1 MNSNSKSSSR
11 KNRLTRLALAV
22 AAVLVAVAGAGLP
35 EIWTSATAAL
45 AEPQFNARAAPTF
58 APPQQTP
65 ATLCKCNGGN
75 SSPGG
80 IRSYEEFRRRF
91 GSRFKSDQDTQR
103 AWQVYQAV
111 NRCDSVIV
119 LGRNTDTGQYENRP
133 GYCVLR
139 TLEPYSIAL
148 NDVFLYAGTDRD
160 ARFLLISEMPPE
172 AMRSQDNFNPQQ
184 VELDR
189 EKHGIVIYNHEIHV
203 LLSTNKYHLPKDLR
217 IPAYLAS
224 SSGSTPDAGS
234 RWAGTYA
241 NNTSVLRVSG
251 GQESL
256 TATEQWKTSDRFG
269 SNQWSNCHVS
279 GNVAKCQWTG
289 IYQGDPD
296 KTANRHGTLEVT
308 LNGDTLSGSYYEDEP
323 SFSWKVSPYPSA
335 MHKGAVWPINMK
347 RQ

>member
-1 MNSNSKSSSR
+1 MI
-11 KNRLTRLALAV
+11 RLALAIAAALV
-22 AAVLVAVAGAGLP
+22 AAATFGL
-35 EIWTSATAAL
+35 EIRMSGRVWASTPTTATYRPA
-45 AEPQFNARAAPTF
+45 
-58 APPQQTP
+58 QQTP
-65 ATLCKCNGGN
+65 ATLCRCSGGN
-75 SSPGG
+75 PSAGG

-91 GSRFKSDQDTQR
+91 GARFKSDQDAQW

-111 NRCDSVIV
+111 NRCNSVIV
-119 LGRNTDTGQYENRP
+119 LGRNADTGQYEGRP

-139 TLEPYSIAL
+139 TLDPYSIAL

-160 ARFLLISEMPPE
+160 ARFLLISELPPE
-172 AMRSQDNFNPQQ
+172 TMRGQDNFNPRQ

-189 EKHGIVIYNHEIHV
+189 EKHGVVIYNHEIHV

-234 RWAGTYA
+234 RWAGTYTNDA
-241 NNTSVLRVSG
+241 SVLRISG
-251 GQESL
+251 GPQSL
-256 TATEQWKTSDRFG
+256 SAAEQWKTGGRFG
-269 SNQWSNCHVS
+269 INQWSNCHVT
-279 GNVAKCQWTG
+279 GNTAKCQWTG

-308 LNGDTLSGSYYEDEP
+308 LSGDRLSGSYYEDEP
-323 SFSWKVSPYPSA
+323 SFAWKVSPYPSA